1 MKTKKRNKTIRKK
14 NKKNK
19 QTKKR
24 YHKKTTYEIY
34 KQLIL
39 FYKKD

>member
-1 MKTKKRNKTIRKK
+1 MKNKKRNKTVRK

-19 QTKKR
+19 QTKKK
-24 YHKKTTYEIY
+24 YHKKSTYEIY

>member
-14 NKKNK
+14 NIKNK

-24 YHKKTTYEIY
+24 YHKKSTYEIY

>member
-1 MKTKKRNKTIRKK
+1 MKTKKRNKTVRK

-24 YHKKTTYEIY
+24 YHKKSTTYEIY

>member
-1 MKTKKRNKTIRKK
+1 MNKRTKRKTKKRTYKK
-14 NKKNK
+14 KSLL
-19 QTKKR
+19 
-24 YHKKTTYEIY
+24 EIY

>member
-19 QTKKR
+19 QTKNR
-24 YHKKTTYEIY
+24 YHKKSTYEIY